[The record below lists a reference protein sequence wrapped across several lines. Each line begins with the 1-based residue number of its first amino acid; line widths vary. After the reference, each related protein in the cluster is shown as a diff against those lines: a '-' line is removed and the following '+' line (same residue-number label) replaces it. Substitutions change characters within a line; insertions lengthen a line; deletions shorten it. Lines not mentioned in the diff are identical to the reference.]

1 MAFTR
6 GKATESMTEIWGE
19 TSQDV
24 QEHTRCHLELGSR
37 TLSAGGKTTGFGTVF
52 ETQTCKI
59 CALWGKKVHKVS
71 VEGTKSRVGKV
82 RELQGLWC

>member
-1 MAFTR
+1 
-6 GKATESMTEIWGE
+6 MTAIWGE

-24 QEHTRCHLELGSR
+24 QDHTRCHLELAFR
-37 TLSAGGKTTGFGTVF
+37 TLSAGDKTAGFGTVF

-59 CALWGKKVHKVS
+59 CALRGEKVHEIS
-71 VEGTKSRVGKV
+71 VEGTESRVGKV